1 MNFFIIRAAYF
12 SGKEEEEEETG
23 AHFCNNVLQGEKRR
37 TKKQASSTGL
47 QIGQPSNAPEEEGK
61 SLVYFLRGE
70 KAGGQLGGSREGERK
85 KRLQKPPS
93 SSWLNR
99 AQHIFGPLARSG
111 RRQRIFVLYA
121 RSLGRSCRV
130 KRRVFAERERG
141 KRIHS
146 QTRLFPPPPPKK
158 GWVREGEGGERLGME
173 SEA

>member
-23 AHFCNNVLQGEKRR
+23 AHFYNNVLQGEKRR

-70 KAGGQLGGSREGERK
+70 KAGGQLGGSREGGRK
-85 KRLQKPPS
+85 KRLQNPPS

-146 QTRLFPPPPPKK
+146 QTRLFPPPPPQK
-158 GWVREGEGGERLGME
+158 RLGERGGGERLGME